1 MPLLGPIG
9 GGLAAAGGAGGSA
22 VSAARTTNLDPLLL
36 LLLEATCSTLALEEV
51 AVEVMKQGVSR
62 SPEAADVM
70 LQLAILSHRNGLRV
84 LL

>member
-9 GGLAAAGGAGGSA
+9 GGLAGAGAGGSA

-36 LLLEATCSTLALEEV
+36 LLLEAACSTLALEEI

-62 SPEAADVM
+62 IPEAADVM